1 MYKLALIDDETLILN
16 GLCEYYPWNDLGFKI
31 AFTSESGRDFLDAIK
46 SGLHVDV
53 VLCDISMPKPDGI
66 ELAKTLSED
75 YPDITVVFL
84 SGYADF
90 SYAQLAV
97 HYNVFEY
104 LLKPAKYDEIVS
116 TFTKIKLELDR
127 RNGIFVSEFTY
138 YKLMIQKIHNI
149 ARENLKNASRRLI
162 ASEMR
167 MSESYLS
174 FLYKKQTGINLNDFL
189 LGLRMEVA
197 MDKLNNSDMKIYE
210 IAEMVGY
217 SNPKNFS
224 RAFSQHFYKSPREIR
239 TR

>member
-1 MYKLALIDDETLILN
+1 MYKLALIDDEPLILN
-16 GLCEYYPWNDLGFKI
+16 GLCYYYPWNELGFEI
-31 AFTSESGRDFLDAIK
+31 AFSSENGMNFLEAIK
-46 SGLHVDV
+46 NGLHVDV

-75 YPDITVVFL
+75 YPDIIVVFL
-84 SGYADF
+84 TGHADF

-97 HYNVFEY
+97 HYNIFEY
-104 LLKPAKYDEIVS
+104 LLKPVKFDDIVS
-116 TFTKIKLELDR
+116 TFKKIKLVMDK
-127 RNGIFVSEFTY
+127 RNGVYVSEY
-138 YKLMIQKIHNI
+138 NSMIQKIHNI
-149 ARENLKNASRRLI
+149 AKENIKNASRRLI

-174 FLYKKQTGINLNDFL
+174 FLYKKQTGRNLNDFL
-189 LGLRMEVA
+189 RELRMEVA
-197 MDKLNNSDMKIYE
+197 MDKLINTDMKIYE

-224 RAFSQHFYKSPREIR
+224 RAFSQHFDKSPREIR